1 VWCSISGYGQTGP
14 YAERGGFDLIAQGV
28 SGIMSITGEP
38 GGPPVKSGPP
48 VTDINAG
55 LLATIGIVSAYVH
68 RLKTGEGQFVDTSLM
83 EAGIQQTFWQSAIY
97 FATGISPKPT
107 GSAHVLA
114 APYQAF
120 PTADGWINIG
130 GANQANWERIATLV
144 GAPELI
150 TDPRFKTNSDRMANR
165 EELARLLGDHL
176 KQRSTADWLD
186 DLDAAGIPAG
196 PINDIAA
203 MAADPQT
210 LAREMVVELD
220 HPKAG
225 KTKAIGL
232 PIKFS
237 ETPGK
242 VVTPAPTLGQHTRE
256 VLLGVGYTDA
266 EVDALAAEGAI
277 ELG

>member
-1 VWCSISGYGQTGP
+1 
-14 YAERGGFDLIAQGV
+14 
-28 SGIMSITGEP
+28 M
-38 GGPPVKSGPP
+38 
-48 VTDINAG
+48 TDINAG

-97 FATGISPKPT
+97 FATGVSPRPT

-150 TDPRFKTNSDRMANR
+150 EDARFATNSDRMANR

-176 KQRSTADWLD
+176 KQRSTADWLK

-220 HPKAG
+220 HPRAG
-225 KTKAIGL
+225 KTHALGL

-242 VVTPAPTLGQHTRE
+242 VVTPSS
-256 VLLGVGYTDA
+256 
-266 EVDALAAEGAI
+266 
-277 ELG
+277 